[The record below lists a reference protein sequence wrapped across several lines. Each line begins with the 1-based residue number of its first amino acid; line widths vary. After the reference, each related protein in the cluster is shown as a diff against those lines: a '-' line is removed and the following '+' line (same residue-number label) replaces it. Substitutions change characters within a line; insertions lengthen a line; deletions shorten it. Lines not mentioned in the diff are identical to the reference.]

1 MDNASGQDSANAHHD
16 TNADDDTEKPK
27 DAQSSYWQTFEWTSQ
42 ELKETQQVLES
53 HLSTSDVILNNPQG
67 RGKYIRDH
75 LEHNA
80 HQHWDKFY
88 TQHQTKFFKDRHYLH
103 KAFPHEFGILYQN
116 HDVINSVS
124 SATVPV
130 TAVPISHMDANQ
142 DSNSDRF
149 TVIEIGCGV
158 GNTVLPLL
166 ELHPWITI
174 QSSSSLSTS
183 SSSSISP
190 RTKTDKILLHVWGLD
205 FSSIA
210 IDLLKQDKR
219 FLQANQNHNH
229 PPRAHAAVWDITKH
243 YPKEIDHRLHQ
254 AGDISMLLFCFS
266 AIAPSKMVQAA
277 KHVADTLKPGGVLI
291 FRDYGRYDEAQM
303 KLGTSRKKRLGDNYY
318 VKHDKTRVY
327 YFELDDL
334 RQLFGTNDDDGGGH
348 GDGDDDDTTTN
359 TTDTNTVGA
368 GLEILELKY
377 IQRLYTNR
385 SNGDVRRR
393 VWVQGRFRKP
403 MFS

>member
-1 MDNASGQDSANAHHD
+1 M
-16 TNADDDTEKPK
+16 
-27 DAQSSYWQTFEWTSQ
+27 Y
-42 ELKETQQVLES
+42 
-53 HLSTSDVILNNPQG
+53 
-67 RGKYIRDH
+67 
-75 LEHNA
+75 
-80 HQHWDKFY
+80 
-88 TQHQTKFFKDRHYLH
+88 
-103 KAFPHEFGILYQN
+103 
-116 HDVINSVS
+116 
-124 SATVPV
+124 
-130 TAVPISHMDANQ
+130 ANQ
-142 DSNSDRF
+142 DTNSDRF

-174 QSSSSLSTS
+174 QSLSS
-183 SSSSISP
+183 
-190 RTKTDKILLHVWGLD
+190 TKTDKKLLHVWGLD

-219 FLQANQNHNH
+219 FLQANQNHND

-254 AGDISMLLFCFS
+254 VGDISMLLFCFS

-291 FRDYGRYDEAQM
+291 FRDYGRYDEAQL

-334 RQLFGTNDDDGGGH
+334 RRLFGTNDNDDGVGHGVGH
-348 GDGDDDDTTTN
+348 GDGNDTATT
-359 TTDTNTVGA
+359 TVGA

-403 MFS
+403 VFS

>member
-1 MDNASGQDSANAHHD
+1 MIQPGYCFLYHRHKHREESRSTDSSPTENDSGSEHD
-16 TNADDDTEKPK
+16 DREKTN
-27 DAQSSYWQTFEWTSQ
+27 DAYSYWQTFEWTSQ
-42 ELKETQQVLES
+42 ELKNTQEVLES
-53 HLSTSDVILNNPQG
+53 HLSTSDLILNNPQG
-67 RGKYIRDH
+67 RGKYIKDN

-88 TQHQTKFFKDRHYLH
+88 TQHKTKFFKDRHYLQ

-116 HDVINSVS
+116 HDTRKSKQVDINEN
-124 SATVPV
+124 T
-130 TAVPISHMDANQ
+130 HH
-142 DSNSDRF
+142 DRL

-174 QSSSSLSTS
+174 DSQSS
-183 SSSSISP
+183 
-190 RTKTDKILLHVWGLD
+190 KTQKKLLQVWGLD

-210 IDLLKQDKR
+210 IDLLKQDER
-219 FLQANQNHNH
+219 FLQANQQYHH
-229 PPRAHAAVWDITKH
+229 PRAHAAVWDITQH
-243 YPKEIDHRLHQ
+243 YPQEIDSRLHQ
-254 AGDISMLLFCFS
+254 AADISMLLFCFS

-303 KLGTSRKKRLGDNYY
+303 KLGTSRRKRLGDNYY
-318 VKHDKTRVY
+318 VKHDLTRVY
-327 YFELDDL
+327 YFDLDDL
-334 RQLFGTNDDDGGGH
+334 RRLFGSNDC
-348 GDGDDDDTTTN
+348 GDSDTTTTSTSIDN
-359 TTDTNTVGA
+359 CITHKERECIGA

-385 SNGDVRRR
+385 SNGDIRRR

-403 MFS
+403 ML

>member
-1 MDNASGQDSANAHHD
+1 MIQPGYCLLYHQEKHKQESTSTGSSEHA
-16 TNADDDTEKPK
+16 DTEKTN
-27 DAQSSYWQTFEWTSQ
+27 DACSYWQTFEWTSQ
-42 ELKETQQVLES
+42 ELKNTQEVLDS
-53 HLSTSDVILNNPQG
+53 HLSTSDLIINNPQG
-67 RGKYIRDH
+67 RGKYIKDN

-80 HQHWDKFY
+80 HQHWDNFY

-116 HDVINSVS
+116 HDTINS
-124 SATVPV
+124 
-130 TAVPISHMDANQ
+130 NQ
-142 DSNSDRF
+142 VDPNENMHHDRL

-174 QSSSSLSTS
+174 DSQSSNF
-183 SSSSISP
+183 
-190 RTKTDKILLHVWGLD
+190 KTHKKLLQVWGLD

-210 IDLLKQDKR
+210 IDLLKQDER
-219 FLQANQNHNH
+219 FLQANQQYHH
-229 PPRAHAAVWDITKH
+229 PRAHAAVWDITQH
-243 YPKEIDHRLHQ
+243 YPQEIDSRLHQ
-254 AGDISMLLFCFS
+254 AADISMLLFCFS

-291 FRDYGRYDEAQM
+291 FRDYGRYDEAQI
-303 KLGTSRKKRLGDNYY
+303 KLGTSRRKRLGDNYY
-318 VKHDKTRVY
+318 VKHDLTRVY
-327 YFELDDL
+327 YFDLDDL
-334 RQLFGTNDDDGGGH
+334 RRLFGSNDC
-348 GDGDDDDTTTN
+348 GDSDVTTT
-359 TTDTNTVGA
+359 TTISTTSNKCKCVGA

-385 SNGDVRRR
+385 SNGDIRRR

-403 MFS
+403 II